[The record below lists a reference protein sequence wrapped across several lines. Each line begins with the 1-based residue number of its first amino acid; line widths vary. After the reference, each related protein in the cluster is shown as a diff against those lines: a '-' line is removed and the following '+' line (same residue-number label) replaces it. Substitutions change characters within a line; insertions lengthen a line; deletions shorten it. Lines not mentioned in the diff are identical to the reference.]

1 MKINWKV
8 RKNNALFVAQIF
20 AAVLLPILAYLGL
33 NLTDM
38 VTWTILGQT
47 LLEGIRNPY
56 VLMLVVISVFN
67 TVTDPTTKGI
77 SDSERAMG
85 YEEPN

>member
-33 NLTDM
+33 NLTDL

-47 LLEGIRNPY
+47 LFEGVRNPY
-56 VLMLVVISVFN
+56 VLMLVIISVFN
-67 TVTDPTTKGI
+67 AVTDPTTKGI
-77 SDSERAMG
+77 GDSQKALS